1 MIEAYI
7 KSREFELAKKYCKI
21 ALASSIKCKN
31 KFNEYKVLKF
41 YSDMYKIQNENV
53 MAIEYL
59 SKCINII
66 SDLGDKKILANLYI
80 ELGQLYTDISKE
92 KELEY
97 YQKGVFMYKEL
108 EII

>member
-1 MIEAYI
+1 
-7 KSREFELAKKYCKI
+7 
-21 ALASSIKCKN
+21 
-31 KFNEYKVLKF
+31 
-41 YSDMYKIQNENV
+41 MYKAQNENV

-66 SDLGDKKILANLYI
+66 SDLGNEKILANLYI

-92 KELEY
+92 KRMRILS
-97 YQKGVFMYKEL
+97 KGKNLMYREL